1 MAYLFDEFP
10 IFHIQVCS
18 VLDSLERDYRRE
30 EDSCGFA
37 NSAVHHVIGKYY
49 AQITRPIAIVTSLHV
64 PFIFRRK
71 FNENGRHAATD
82 PSSSGTKRE
91 LLKGCCVAS
100 VPNCS
105 LSSLVNFFF
114 TGLYF
119 G

>member
-1 MAYLFDEFP
+1 
-10 IFHIQVCS
+10 
-18 VLDSLERDYRRE
+18 LDSLERDYRRE

-37 NSAVHHVIGKYY
+37 NSAVHHVIGKYC

-82 PSSSGTKRE
+82 PSSSGTKGE
-91 LLKGCCVAS
+91 LLEGFCIVL
-100 VPNCS
+100 VFYCS
-105 LSSLVNFFF
+105 LSSLVNFF
-114 TGLYF
+114 TGLHF